1 MYKKKLRGQTFPVT
15 FDYLLHHNQ
24 LHLNSWPVSCL
35 QSAIS
40 VYSVE
45 RNRMSNIHMQWIAQI
60 HKME

>member
-1 MYKKKLRGQTFPVT
+1 MYNKKLRGQKFSVI
-15 FDYLLHHNQ
+15 FDYLLHRNQ
-24 LHLNSWPVSCL
+24 LHLNSLPVSCL

-45 RNRMSNIHMQWIAQI
+45 RNRMANIHMQWIAQI